1 MRCAA
6 GPLLFA
12 ARDVLCVGGRG
23 VGRRR
28 MAQRVARGSGTGY
41 IAGARRAEALK
52 EGGVLAEGCIIL
64 PNARTNL
71 PDVVISGHL
80 ASLCAHSSSL

>member
-12 ARDVLCVGGRG
+12 ARDVLCGGRG

-41 IAGARRAEALK
+41 IAGAHRAEALK
-52 EGGVLAEGCIIL
+52 EG
-64 PNARTNL
+64 
-71 PDVVISGHL
+71 
-80 ASLCAHSSSL
+80 

>member
-12 ARDVLCVGGRG
+12 APDVLCG
-23 VGRRR
+23 VGHRG
-28 MAQRVARGSGTGY
+28 MAQKRVARGSGAGY
-41 IAGARRAEALK
+41 IADARRAEALK
-52 EGGVLAEGCIIL
+52 EGGVLAEGFIIL
-64 PNARTNL
+64 TNARTNL

-80 ASLCAHSSSL
+80 ASLCARSSSL